1 MQLNTKV
8 KKEAPRSSQLPLTQ
22 RKERVSL
29 THDSKSDGHTRQS
42 HQTRGLGRVPE
53 ASVQLRSLH
62 LSLMLEPPCCHRPL
76 SAVPPRTLRP
86 VILMEETALKPGC
99 FQRERAA
106 LSWQIHLSWICLW
119 EKWKCSSL
127 EKDQK
132 KAFIPPKN
140 TISNNKLFPH
150 KQISLA
156 LEYVPLLFKTATESL
171 LTKESL
177 HVTQRASQ
185 ENKVTWWFMAEAGS
199 LSGRGLGTEDH
210 FSHQVPW
217 QN

>member
-1 MQLNTKV
+1 
-8 KKEAPRSSQLPLTQ
+8 
-22 RKERVSL
+22 
-29 THDSKSDGHTRQS
+29 
-42 HQTRGLGRVPE
+42 
-53 ASVQLRSLH
+53 
-62 LSLMLEPPCCHRPL
+62 MLEPPCCHHAS
-76 SAVPPRTLRP
+76 SAVSPRTLRS
-86 VILMEETALKPGC
+86 VILMEEASLKPVC

-132 KAFIPPKN
+132 KAIIPLKYI
-140 TISNNKLFPH
+140 ISNNKLFPH

-156 LEYVPLLFKTATESL
+156 LEHVPLLFKTTTESL

-177 HVTQRASQ
+177 HVTQPALQ
-185 ENKVTWWFMAEAGS
+185 ANKITWWFIAEAGS
-199 LSGRGLGTEDH
+199 LSGRGLGTEDR
-210 FSHQVPW
+210 FSYQVPW